1 MENGCV
7 QVNWIH
13 RYHEQKFIAL
23 RKVPT
28 NYIQNLTLWCMDWDK
43 WMHQLVTLEHKWRLI
58 QRWGKDGSDQQF
70 RKDLSHNGA
79 VRWEVIERFSEWP
92 LKQYIRWQSAAGD
105 WYVDCG
111 NWNYCHILDN
121 QCGIL
126 YCTNDKH
133 IAHALQMGQ
142 QGGRRNRS
150 NSGCMSVEGRI
161 RHQHSASTACAEP
174 GHSFSSLG
182 RMAHMH

>member
-1 MENGCV
+1 MDHVCWAQVVCCEHLFLNRETITSERGKTMVDYMGNGCV

-13 RYHEQKFIAL
+13 RYHAQKFIAL

-43 WMHQLVTLEHKWRLI
+43 WMHQLVTLEHNWRLI

-79 VRWEVIERFSEWP
+79 VRWEVIERFSEWS
-92 LKQYIRWQSAAGD
+92 LQQYMRWQSAAGD

-126 YCTNDKH
+126 YCTNDEN

-142 QGGRRNRS
+142 KRWQ
-150 NSGCMSVEGRI
+150 
-161 RHQHSASTACAEP
+161 T
-174 GHSFSSLG
+174 
-182 RMAHMH
+182 